1 MLPKLIKGSTQS
13 LSEFCR
19 FCRNWQDDPII
30 HMEMQRTQNSREK
43 KKKNL
48 DKEEQIWRTNTF
60 QYENLLQG
68 SSNQDNLVLAYIWLD
83 V

>member
-30 HMEMQRTQNSREK
+30 HMEMQRTQNSWGK
-43 KKKNL
+43 KKK
-48 DKEEQIWRTNTF
+48 KP
-60 QYENLLQG
+60 
-68 SSNQDNLVLAYIWLD
+68 
-83 V
+83 